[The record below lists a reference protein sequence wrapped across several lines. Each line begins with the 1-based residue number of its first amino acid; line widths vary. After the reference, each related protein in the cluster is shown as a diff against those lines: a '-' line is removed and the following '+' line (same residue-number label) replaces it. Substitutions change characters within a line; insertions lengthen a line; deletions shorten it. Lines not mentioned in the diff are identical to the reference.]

1 MEHTIIVRTRDC
13 YPAPRFVAET
23 DYSLRM
29 SRGSVGTGHSFW
41 AAVADAIR
49 EARTCSDATTL
60 PTGRIEQ
67 RGNAARG

>member
-41 AAVADAIR
+41 AAVANAIR
-49 EARTCSDATTL
+49 EAHTDL
-60 PTGRIEQ
+60 FGRY
-67 RGNAARG
+67 NAADWQD

>member
-1 MEHTIIVRTRDC
+1 MEGFEMEHTIIVRTRDC

-49 EARTCSDATTL
+49 EAHTDLFGRYDASDW
-60 PTGRIEQ
+60 Q
-67 RGNAARG
+67 N